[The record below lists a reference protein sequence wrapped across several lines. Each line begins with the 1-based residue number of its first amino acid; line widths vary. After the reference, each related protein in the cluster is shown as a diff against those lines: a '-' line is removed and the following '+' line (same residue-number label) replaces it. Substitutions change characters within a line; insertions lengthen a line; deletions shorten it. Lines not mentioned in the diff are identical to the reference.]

1 MRGPELV
8 LISAVVGV
16 ALSLYVFF
24 TGRHR
29 ERMSMIDKGVDANI
43 FYSKKKNGISS
54 TLKFGML
61 LVGVSVGILIGEM
74 LNAVFSMN
82 KGTSYVSMIF
92 LFGGVSLIINFLIE
106 RKMDSGSENK

>member
-1 MRGPELV
+1 
-8 LISAVVGV
+8 
-16 ALSLYVFF
+16 
-24 TGRHR
+24 
-29 ERMSMIDKGVDANI
+29 
-43 FYSKKKNGISS
+43 
-54 TLKFGML
+54 
-61 LVGVSVGILIGEM
+61 M